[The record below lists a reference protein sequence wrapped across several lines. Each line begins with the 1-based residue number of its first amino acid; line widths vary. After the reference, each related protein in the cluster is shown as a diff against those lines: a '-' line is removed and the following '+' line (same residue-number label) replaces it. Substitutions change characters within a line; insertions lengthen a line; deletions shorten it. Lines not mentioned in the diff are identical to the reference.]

1 MKSNKSDEMR
11 NDIKISII
19 VPVYNAEKYI
29 EEALDS
35 IKKQTLRDYEVILVD
50 DGSKDRSAEICHMY
64 CENDKRFQVIHQ
76 VNSGAAIARNNGAKR
91 AKGKYIIFL
100 DADDVFEFNFLEKMY
115 ATAEG
120 NSADVCICGWT
131 FFSDTGDRETV
142 RKPHLN
148 IEKDDEFFLWY
159 QGFNPWSKLCRRD
172 FLIEKNICFQNLTS
186 SNDVYYSICVLLDAE
201 PICYIEDSLIRY
213 RTSSAHQISA
223 NRNPIN
229 LGYAC
234 KLAMERYRGKSN
246 LKKRIQIFIALLL
259 AMRGECTD
267 NNTHKQL
274 RDYIME
280 NIIKDIECENIDNK
294 TIKKIIL
301 LIKEEKYDMDAM
313 KRVFSFKS
321 QLYDNREV
329 ILRKL
334 KSNSN
339 IYLWGLGARGN
350 AFQEFCEENNIHIS
364 AIADSKNINV
374 GKENEWGNLII
385 DTSEMLKKNGLIIA
399 CNDTVY
405 KILVRCKGSSKIVNL
420 QNYCFL

>member
-1 MKSNKSDEMR
+1 MNT
-11 NDIKISII
+11 IKISII
-19 VPVYNAEKYI
+19 IPVFNAEKYI

-50 DGSKDRSAEICHMY
+50 DGSKDRSAEICQMY
-64 CENDKRFQVIHQ
+64 CENDKRFQVIYQ

-100 DADDVFEFNFLEKMY
+100 DADDVFKLDFFEKMY
-115 ATAEG
+115 ATAEE

-131 FFSDTGDRETV
+131 FFSDIGDRETV
-142 RKPHLN
+142 RKSHLN

-172 FLIEKNICFQNLTS
+172 FLIEKNICFQDLTS

-201 PICYIEDSLIRY
+201 HICYIEDSLIRY
-213 RTSSAHQISA
+213 RTSAAHQISA

-246 LKKRIQIFIALLL
+246 SKKRIQIFIALLL
-259 AMRGECTD
+259 AMRGECT
-267 NNTHKQL
+267 NNSTHKQL
-274 RDYIME
+274 GDYIRE
-280 NIIKDIECENIDNK
+280 NIIRDIECENIENK
-294 TIKKIIL
+294 TINKVRL
-301 LIKEEKYDMDAM
+301 LIKQGKYDMDVM
-313 KRVFSFKS
+313 KKAFSFKS
-321 QLYDNREV
+321 QLDDNRDV

-334 KSNSN
+334 KCNSN
-339 IYLWGLGARGN
+339 IYLWGLGARGS
-350 AFQEFCEENNIHIS
+350 AFQEFCEENNICIS
-364 AIADSKNINV
+364 AIADSKNIDV

-385 DTSEMLKKNGLIIA
+385 DTSEMLKKKGLIIA